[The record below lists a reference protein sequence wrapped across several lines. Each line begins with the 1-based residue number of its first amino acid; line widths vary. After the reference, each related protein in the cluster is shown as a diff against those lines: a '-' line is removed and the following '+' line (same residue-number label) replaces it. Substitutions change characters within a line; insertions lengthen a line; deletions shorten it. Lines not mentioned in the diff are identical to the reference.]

1 MVIDMKNVNLTEEE
15 IEMLQCVICNQQF
28 ELRAKIENLKGHNI
42 TGINTN
48 VINKERERL
57 KSLEEIYK
65 KLYEISK

>member
-28 ELRAKIENLKGHNI
+28 ELIAKIENLKGHNI